1 MTTFNI
7 VTLFPELFEPFLR
20 ILPLSRAI
28 DKKLIQVN
36 LIQLRDFA
44 IDERGTVDDKPYG
57 GGVGML
63 LRIEP
68 VWSALENIHGSIEK
82 AHKQKNTSI
91 IALAPSGEKF
101 TQQKAQELTKKETIT
116 FICGRY
122 EGMDERI
129 KTHLATEV
137 ISIGNY
143 VLSGGEL
150 PALSIMETVTRLIP
164 GVLEKEEAVEIESFA
179 KGEDLVEFPQYTRP
193 EEYKGL
199 KVPEILLSGNHEK
212 IKEWRNLKAMETGDK
227 GKS

>member
-1 MTTFNI
+1 MITFNI
-7 VTLFPELFEPFLR
+7 VTLFPELFEPFLHV
-20 ILPLSRAI
+20 LPLSRAI
-28 DKKLIQVN
+28 DKGLIQVN

-68 VWSALENIHGSIEK
+68 VWSALESIHGSIEK
-82 AHKQKNTSI
+82 VHEQKNTSI

-101 TQQKAQELTKKETIT
+101 TQQKAQKLAKKEIIT

-129 KTHLATEV
+129 KTYLATEV
-137 ISIGNY
+137 ISIGDY

-150 PALSIMETVTRLIP
+150 PALTIIEAITRLIP
-164 GVLEKEEAVEIESFA
+164 GVLEKAEAVEIESFS
-179 KGEDLVEFPQYTRP
+179 KEEDLVEFPQYTRP

-212 IKEWRNLKAMETGDK
+212 INEWRCRKT
-227 GKS
+227 S